1 MVNFIKRNGSFI
13 GFLFM
18 EILALVAINLGDF
31 SEIWVI
37 LGFLGAIFLIPYVI
51 LFEKKDKLA
60 LLLFTIPFIL
70 YICFTAFSR
79 FFITNSNIL
88 SILVSFVGPLSFIFA
103 GISLKQDKDFK
114 IETALLVLFGAL
126 AFITSISL
134 IVTLANYGP
143 FYSEIYAGR
152 YIYYDGEMLL
162 LSDIGLWI
170 SQITNAQMM
179 DIDFVNVYALVLASC
194 LPALLFISPRKN
206 LKRFVLFA
214 IFGGLGLLTLVMIPS
229 FKALIILFV
238 GLLFALYVRFVK
250 KNNIG
255 RWIVNILAIII
266 LAIFLIVFI
275 ILTLNAQTGNSFSS
289 LKSFIS
295 QNNLLNYLFN
305 ENRYAQ
311 NIKLVLDFSNPISN
325 FNNGGIIGFLFGS
338 TRTYG
343 HGTGSFIFDVI
354 NEAGFFAFIFL
365 IVFIVFAFISLQRYL
380 RFGNS
385 PMHIKMMI
393 VLFVASYFVY
403 TLFFYQSIPYTI
415 EGRYMSY
422 SSFPLTLVSLFFI
435 GYSFTYTNKDKKL
448 EVKEAT
454 LFEEEKVIENEENK
468 EEKDVKIST
477 SLDESIL
484 NEIEEDN
491 FNEKQ

>member
-70 YICFTAFSR
+70 YIAFTAFSR

-114 IETALLVLFGAL
+114 METALLVLFGAL

-143 FYSEIYAGR
+143 FYAQIYAGR

-162 LSDIGLWI
+162 LSHIGLWI

-179 DIDFVNVYALVLASC
+179 SIDFVNVYALVLASC

-214 IFGGLGLLTLVMIPS
+214 IFGGLGLLTLIFTPS
-229 FKALIILFV
+229 FKPLIVLFV

-255 RWIVNILAIII
+255 RWIINVLAILA
-266 LAIFLIVFI
+266 LALFLIVFV
-275 ILTLNAQTGNSFSS
+275 ILIMNAQSGNSFES

-295 QNNLLNYLFN
+295 SNGLLNYLFN

-311 NIKLVLDFSNPISN
+311 NIKLVLDFSNNISN
-325 FNNGGIIGFLFGS
+325 FNNGGVIGFLFGS

-343 HGTGSFIFDVI
+343 QGTGSFIFDVI
-354 NEAGFFAFIFL
+354 NEAGFFAFISL
-365 IVFIVFAFISLQRYL
+365 ITFIVFAFISLQRYL
-380 RFGNS
+380 RFGKG
-385 PMHIKMMI
+385 PMHVKMMI

-403 TLFFYQSIPYTI
+403 TLFFYHSIPYTV

-422 SSFPLTLVSLFFI
+422 STFPLTLVAFFFI
-435 GYSFTYTNKDKKL
+435 GYSFTYARKAKDL
-448 EVKEAT
+448 ELKEAT
-454 LFEEEKVIENEENK
+454 PLNEEKVDDVPAEEKSVEIESSLDTSIFDEIEEEKHD
-468 EEKDVKIST
+468 EK
-477 SLDESIL
+477 
-484 NEIEEDN
+484 
-491 FNEKQ
+491 

>member
-1 MVNFIKRNGSFI
+1 MLSFIKRNGSFI

-31 SEIWVI
+31 SEIWTI

-51 LFEKKDKLA
+51 LFKKKDKIA

-70 YICFTAFSR
+70 YIAFSAFSR
-79 FFITNSNIL
+79 FFISNSNIL

-114 IETALLVLFGAL
+114 METALLVLFGAL

-143 FYSEIYAGR
+143 FYAQIYAGR

-214 IFGGLGLLTLVMIPS
+214 IFGGLGLLSLVFIPS
-229 FKALIILFV
+229 IKALIVLFV

-255 RWIVNILAIII
+255 RWIVNILAILV
-266 LAIFLIVFI
+266 LAVFLIVFV
-275 ILTLNAQTGNSFSS
+275 ILIMNAQTGNSFASI
-289 LKSFIS
+289 KSFIAENS
-295 QNNLLNYLFN
+295 LLNYLFN

-325 FNNGGIIGFLFGS
+325 FNNGGVIGFLFGS

-354 NEAGFFAFIFL
+354 NEAGFFAFISLL
-365 IVFIVFAFISLQRYL
+365 IFIVFAFISLQRYL
-380 RFGNS
+380 RFNQA
-385 PMHIKMMI
+385 PMHIRMMI

-403 TLFFYQSIPYTI
+403 TLFFYQSIPYTV

-422 SSFPLTLVSLFFI
+422 STFPLTLVAFFFI
-435 GYSFTYTNKDKKL
+435 GYSFTYTRKAKEIEL
-448 EVKEAT
+448 KEAT
-454 LFEEEKVIENEENK
+454 PLNDAKLNEMQVDKEEAVEIESSLSESIFSEIEEEKRD
-468 EEKDVKIST
+468 EK
-477 SLDESIL
+477 
-484 NEIEEDN
+484 
-491 FNEKQ
+491 